1 LALERLSADLMVG
14 GDMYPGDLL
23 NAVQSIPDDFW
34 AQHPS
39 LMTAWE
45 RVKSH
50 AS

>member
-1 LALERLSADLMVG
+1 MVS

-23 NAVQSIPDDFW
+23 NAVQGIEDDFW

-39 LMTAWE
+39 LMTVWQKV
-45 RVKSH
+45 RSH